1 MMNKTCPICFIDL
14 DETNEIVMIC
24 CDQSVC
30 KTCMRQYILINSTIS
45 CVLCN
50 SNEIDSMIIEENI
63 LTKKE
68 LYSIMR
74 ISSRGHNR
82 LINMFINK
90 YRSAVKLIRNRLVP
104 FMIRVMGNRKNFELV
119 LKEFDSLPMKYVKDS
134 FDWSYFK
141 NRGTSYVTSLLAT
154 TCYIIGKGE
163 SIFIGDEGFV
173 QEIIKICY
181 EEYIIKGKARNIL
194 RKFVSGRDMKRV
206 LRDIKKF
213 FRSDYIVI
221 TNNFTHLYP
230 LKYCLSLLLD
240 HENIFYNVD
249 FHDDPMRNIIDI
261 INRSSSEIDKDDPDK
276 TETKFKQLF
285 LCTKCHDTE
294 LEYRHPATFC
304 KKCDKDMCGYCGEFS
319 HPEKPCD
326 RKNME
331 RLSQELFVLCPRCAV
346 RISKITGCDDMFC
359 VQCHAKFDYKTGE
372 FRNDLYFHNVHYT
385 EYLQSRM
392 RRTSFDGFKRWK
404 RDFYFSVDDIQKN
417 CIPIERSEYQNIDIM
432 FSEFGHNV
440 YHVMREIKISQLPS
454 QHLKNLYCVVFCEIY
469 VSFET
474 LRHNI
479 QQRNDI
485 ALEIRNPDDILGVIN
500 SSFTINRD
508 DNEDDN
514 RDVSCIKSDFGHIIV
529 TNHRD
534 FRDLQEKIFKSVVT
548 YSKKPFIS
556 LTKRYNISKNMQ
568 NFNVLLR
575 NLSRSI
581 TLRNRFQIFLILTL
595 YEQLH
600 KLYESQ
606 QNGINDHDDLIK
618 IFERDIK
625 DLHDAFIKQY
635 NKIMPPHIRKLL
647 DIADMGRYEKF
658 MEKYIN
664 KLK

>member
-1 MMNKTCPICFIDL
+1 MTDFDDCNKKIFTK
-14 DETNEIVMIC
+14 IC
-24 CDQSVC
+24 CNQYVC
-30 KTCMRQYILINSTIS
+30 QVCMRQYILINKTIS

-68 LYSIMR
+68 LYDIMK

-90 YRSAVKLIRNRLVP
+90 YRSVAKLIRNRIVP

-141 NRGTSYVTSLLAT
+141 TRGTSYVTSLLAT
-154 TCYIIGKGE
+154 TCYIIGKNE

-194 RKFVSGRDMKRV
+194 RKFVSGRDMKQV
-206 LRDIKKF
+206 LRAIKKF
-213 FRSDYIVI
+213 FSSDYII
-221 TNNFTHLYP
+221 TTNNFMHLYP
-230 LKYCLSLLLD
+230 LRYCLVLLLD
-240 HENIFYNVD
+240 HENIFYNID

-261 INRSSSEIDKDDPDK
+261 IDRSSSEIDKDDPDK
-276 TETKFKQLF
+276 TESKFKQLF
-285 LCTKCHDTE
+285 LCTKCHETE
-294 LEYRHPATFC
+294 LEYSRSVAFC
-304 KKCDKDMCGYCGEFS
+304 KKCDKDMCCYCGEFS
-319 HPEKPCD
+319 HPEEPCD

-331 RLSQELFVLCPRCAV
+331 RISRELFVLCPRCAV

-392 RRTSFDGFKRWK
+392 RRTSFDGFKRWR

-432 FSEFGHNV
+432 FSEFQRNI
-440 YHVMREIKISQLPS
+440 YDIMKEIKISQLPS
-454 QHLKNLYCVVFCEIY
+454 QYLKNLYGIVFCEIY
-469 VSFET
+469 VSFDT
-474 LRHNI
+474 LRHEL

-485 ALEIRNPDDILGVIN
+485 GLEIGNPNNILGIIN
-500 SSFTINRD
+500 SLSTIDRA

-514 RDVSCIKSDFGHIIV
+514 REVSCIKSDFGHIIV
-529 TNHRD
+529 TNHHD
-534 FRDLQEKIFKSVVT
+534 FRDLKEKIFRSVVT

-556 LTKRYNISKNMQ
+556 LTKRYNISKNIQ
-568 NFNVLLR
+568 NFNILLG

-581 TLRNRFQIFLILTL
+581 TLRNRFQIFLILKL
-595 YEQLH
+595 YEQLY

-606 QNGINDHDDLIK
+606 QNGINDHYELIK

-625 DLHDAFIKQY
+625 DLYDAYIKQY

-647 DIADMGRYEKF
+647 DIADMGSYEKLVG
-658 MEKYIN
+658 KYIT
-664 KLK
+664 KIK